1 MVDRLAPHFHRE
13 PAWAEDWSVAMF
25 SSTTE
30 ARINDGVP
38 IESDISDV
46 LVSFAEPFATEL
58 TRIFL
63 DLAGVDAPAE
73 ELDLCSGVNWLRF
86 TRSRPT
92 GVDRT
97 PDMLICRIDDPT
109 KVVLVI
115 ELKGRAQVNGGGL
128 YCSGAHESL
137 GYSSQAVCYLEGCW
151 TTLDLDGAAYALVG
165 PDVNRGIN
173 GGWGRRAVL
182 SDDQIQDWY
191 DAPRAIEAQR
201 RAFGMWRFIGLR
213 QLESRVQALAPTP
226 AREDLLAILGS
237 WLNLKGL

>member
-13 PAWAEDWSVAMF
+13 PAWADDWSVAMF
-25 SSTTE
+25 SSATE

-73 ELDLCSGVNWLRF
+73 ELDLWSGVYWLRF
-86 TRSRPT
+86 TRSRPA

-97 PDMLICRIDDPT
+97 PDMLIGRIDDPT
-109 KVVLVI
+109 KVALVI
-115 ELKGRAQVNGGGL
+115 ELKGRAQVNGGRF
-128 YCSGAHESL
+128 YCRGAHAGL

-165 PDVNRGIN
+165 PDVNRDVN

-191 DAPRAIEAQR
+191 DAPGAVEAQR

-213 QLESRVQALAPTP
+213 QLEDRVRQLPPSSAKDAFL
-226 AREDLLAILGS
+226 DVFVS